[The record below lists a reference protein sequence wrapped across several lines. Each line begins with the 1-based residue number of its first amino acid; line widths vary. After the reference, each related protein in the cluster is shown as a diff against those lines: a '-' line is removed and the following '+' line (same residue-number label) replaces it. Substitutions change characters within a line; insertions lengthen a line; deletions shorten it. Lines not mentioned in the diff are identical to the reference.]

1 MTKNPKKPTA
11 GIPWSDWVFWS
22 GKKAPLPFV
31 DKNEDYPPRY
41 LIEVAEGQ
49 GVGRVMEHYQMLD
62 IEESTF
68 AFYVES
74 AGDQER

>member
-1 MTKNPKKPTA
+1 MVGLGFLEWEKSP
-11 GIPWSDWVFWS
+11 
-22 GKKAPLPFV
+22 PLPFV